1 MLIGVGGSGKQ
12 SLSKLA
18 SFIMGSQEF
27 QIKMNKTYNSES
39 FRADL
44 MKLAKMAAYEQRS
57 VSFIFTDLQI
67 AYETFLEDINNLIN
81 TGEVPNLFTKKEDID
96 EVYSKM
102 RVIASKAKK
111 SETPESLWNIFVS

>member
-1 MLIGVGGSGKQ
+1 
-12 SLSKLA
+12 
-18 SFIMGSQEF
+18 
-27 QIKMNKTYNSES
+27 
-39 FRADL
+39 

-67 AYETFLEDINNLIN
+67 AYESFLEDINNLIN
-81 TGEVPNLFTKKEDID
+81 TGEVPNLFNKKEDID

-111 SETPESLWNIFVS
+111 SETP